1 MKELAAYRHNELKS
15 AQSILQ
21 RQQQEL
27 ESVKIHSEEQKIIR
41 KDLTQVKEEVSRVQ
55 KETFNDE
62 CPSKVTEAED
72 TANPD
77 VARWIEER
85 DILLETGVYTQNDFT
100 IQQLDQKIKACL
112 K

>member
-1 MKELAAYRHNELKS
+1 MQTSLIKTHT
-15 AQSILQ
+15 ILEGMLCSLQ
-21 RQQQEL
+21 L
-27 ESVKIHSEEQKIIR
+27 PKLSEEETLLCLI
-41 KDLTQVKEEVSRVQ
+41 LRVQ